1 MFSESDVRDYKAC
14 LSRDSHDISGARHCL
29 GGAGAGSRGADVV
42 EFGKKEKIK
51 RIHRDVNYLNL

>member
-1 MFSESDVRDYKAC
+1 MCVVIKHVYHMTRMIFRGLDTVW
-14 LSRDSHDISGARHCL
+14 